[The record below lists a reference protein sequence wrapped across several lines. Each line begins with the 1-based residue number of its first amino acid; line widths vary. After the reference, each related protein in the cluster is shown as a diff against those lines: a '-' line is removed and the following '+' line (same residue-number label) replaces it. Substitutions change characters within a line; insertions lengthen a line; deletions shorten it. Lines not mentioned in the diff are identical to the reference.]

1 MRAVREIDRQP
12 MTTGKGE
19 NTADVI
25 TVLVRHH
32 DRGQL
37 IGRHTESGQ
46 PRCCLTARE
55 TTIQQHPGLAGID
68 NQRVALTAAAQR
80 GEADHFN

>member
-25 TVLVRHH
+25 SMLVRHH
-32 DRGQL
+32 DRRQL
-37 IGRHTESGQ
+37 IGRS
-46 PRCCLTARE
+46 PSLASLVCLAGRE
-55 TTIQQHPGLAGID
+55 TAIEQHLRLAGID
-68 NQRVALTAAAQR
+68 NQGVALTAAAQR
-80 GEADHFN
+80 CEADHFN